1 MKYPRSRRAQQTNN
15 TNLSQTAHKPLT
27 NLPQIGPVATDHT
40 MMQTICLPM
49 TLSIKDLLNHPRVKE
64 ALREREQHYLD
75 NLKWLD
81 EDLDKKNK
89 EEEDNLRIQ
98 EENISRIRS
107 ASEEIIPLS
116 ETSGPRF
123 SEWLSDSESD
133 SDSDSE
139 SDSESDISSMAD
151 DDDDTLSVLAM
162 PPTPTPRSK
171 STEDDTIRPPSIKFQ
186 KNKNSLSEVDDSKWM
201 IKKSAILG
209 YFEDS
214 KCENWKDHRKSFRTM
229 VYTDPKYMD
238 WSATQENGGCGPG
251 YSLRKHGKHRVI
263 TAGANWL
270 NWKNEKKE
278 WQCDS
283 LHFVKQIYDAMAK
296 RQK

>member
-1 MKYPRSRRAQQTNN
+1 
-15 TNLSQTAHKPLT
+15 
-27 NLPQIGPVATDHT
+27 
-40 MMQTICLPM
+40 MQTICLPM
-49 TLSIKDLLNHPRVKE
+49 TFSIKDLMNHPQIKK
-64 ALREREQHYLD
+64 ALREREQHYVD

-89 EEEDNLRIQ
+89 EEEENLRIQ

-116 ETSGPRF
+116 ESF
-123 SEWLSDSESD
+123 ASFMDDSDSDPDSD
-133 SDSDSE
+133 SDSDSD
-139 SDSESDISSMAD
+139 SDPDSMTEI
-151 DDDDTLSVLAM
+151 DDDTLSEKAT

-171 STEDDTIRPPSIKFQ
+171 SAEDDTIRPPSIKFQ
-186 KNKNSLSEVDDSKWM
+186 KNKHSLSEVDDSKWM

-270 NWKNEKKE
+270 NWKDEKKE

>member
-1 MKYPRSRRAQQTNN
+1 
-15 TNLSQTAHKPLT
+15 
-27 NLPQIGPVATDHT
+27 
-40 MMQTICLPM
+40 MQTVCLPM
-49 TLSIKDLLNHPRVKE
+49 TLSIKDLLNHPQVKA
-64 ALREREQHYLD
+64 ALREREQNYLD
-75 NLKWLD
+75 NIKWLD
-81 EDLDKKNK
+81 EDHAKKNK
-89 EEEDNLRIQ
+89 EEEENLRIQ

-107 ASEEIIPLS
+107 ASEEIIPLPKRRF
-116 ETSGPRF
+116 TSF
-123 SEWLSDSESD
+123 MDD
-133 SDSDSE
+133 SDSMTE
-139 SDSESDISSMAD
+139 I
-151 DDDDTLSVLAM
+151 DDDTLSEKAL

-186 KNKNSLSEVDDSKWM
+186 KNKHSLSEVDDSKWM

-209 YFEDS
+209 YLEDS
-214 KCENWKDHRKSFRTM
+214 KCENWKDHRKSFRSM

-270 NWKNEKKE
+270 NWKDEKKE